1 MRAKALVG
9 PELSDLLAKID
20 SGERLGRRDFVRL
33 WDTSD
38 LTGLGALANFAR
50 ERAAGNRT
58 MYRYRLH
65 LDCTGHP
72 PALCP
77 DCGAQ
82 RWSSGPAAATEG
94 PFDAAARQP
103 LPKGCEIHLSGGL
116 GTGRRVEDLLALV
129 YRARKLGS
137 RSHLRAF
144 SWTELRS
151 AAEKDGQEPAAV
163 LHALVEAGIE
173 SLTGGI
179 LADLTEDAPHT
190 GQAAVR
196 EMEQFIP
203 WIRAASEVGLK
214 CEFTWITGN
223 ADDPEVL
230 ADLLICVRGIQD
242 RWKIFECCVPLLFQ
256 SHSRGRAV
264 PMPTGY
270 NQLRAIAAARLFLD
284 NFPHIQSPIAEVG
297 ESVAQAAQW
306 YGADDIGGIPIPEQ
320 SGEAHPGI
328 QRTSTGDAIE
338 LMRSAGRDPVDL
350 YAGAS

>member
-1 MRAKALVG
+1 MRAEALVG
-9 PELSDLLAKID
+9 NELSDLLPRID
-20 SGERLGRRDFVRL
+20 SGGRLGRQDFLRL
-33 WDTSD
+33 WNTCD

-58 MYRYRLH
+58 IYRYRLH
-65 LDCTGHP
+65 LNCSSRP
-72 PALCP
+72 PGFCP

-82 RWSSGPAAATEG
+82 RWGTGSAAAAED
-94 PFDAAARQP
+94 PFDAAARQL
-103 LPKGCEIHLSGGL
+103 LPQECEIHLTGGP

-129 YRARKLGS
+129 DRARKLGS
-137 RSHLRAF
+137 RSHVRAF
-144 SWTELRS
+144 SWTELRA

-179 LADLTEDAPHT
+179 LADLTEDGPHT
-190 GQAAVR
+190 GQAAIQ
-196 EMEQFIP
+196 EMEQSIP
-203 WIRAASEVGLK
+203 WIRAAAEVGLK
-214 CEFTWITGN
+214 CEFAWVTGN
-223 ADDPEVL
+223 GDDPEAL

-242 RWKIFECCVPLLFQ
+242 RWKIFECCIPMLFQ
-256 SHSRGRAV
+256 PHLRGMAV

-270 NQLRAIAAARLFLD
+270 NQLRSIAAARLFLD
-284 NFPHIQSPIAEVG
+284 NFPRIQSPIAAVG

-320 SGEAHPGI
+320 AGEAHPGI
-328 QRTSTGDAIE
+328 QKPGTGEAIE
-338 LMRSAGRDPVDL
+338 LIRSAGRDPVDL